1 MMRAYAGAVSCV
13 GVALLGA
20 LPSNAT
26 EAATNAA
33 RVEARAAHPS
43 PAANAAEPARRSA
56 AAEPGPALEQPAA
69 AAPAEAPPSDLTEQA
84 KQLYLLGAE
93 AFSAQ
98 RNADAI
104 YYFRQAERLV
114 PSAKL
119 AYNIALA
126 YDEMGDTGRALRE
139 YRAFLAREP
148 SSVHRDEVQVRVGK
162 LEQAL
167 TVLGVQQLHVA
178 SEPAGATLHVGE
190 ELVGI
195 TPWAGELTP
204 GLHRIRLEHP
214 GYRAQTTEVALS
226 AQHAADV
233 QIALRAQPAEEA
245 RQPGAFS
252 RIQPLSWCFLGVGVG
267 ALAGG
272 LGFELSR
279 AASSD
284 RSSRAATP
292 EGVARAQGAADA
304 KQMASLL
311 LLGAGGAFVVGGG
324 VLLVLDWSR
333 EPDGRSRAGNTAA
346 PDHSAVAAARHSSS
360 AASVSLPCDRDFCG
374 LVTEGRF

>member
-1 MMRAYAGAVSCV
+1 MMRAYARAVSCV
-13 GVALLGA
+13 GVTLLGTVPGHA
-20 LPSNAT
+20 K

-33 RVEARAAHPS
+33 RVEAHAAHPS
-43 PAANAAEPARRSA
+43 PAASAAEPARRSA
-56 AAEPGPALEQPAA
+56 AAEPAPPLEQPAV
-69 AAPAEAPPSDLTEQA
+69 APAEAPPSDLSEQA

-93 AFSAQ
+93 AFTAQ

-114 PSAKL
+114 PSPKL

-148 SSVHRDEVQVRVGK
+148 NSVHRDEVQARVSK

-167 TVLGVQQLHVA
+167 TALGVQQLHVA

-233 QIALRAQPAEEA
+233 QVALRAQPAEEA
-245 RQPGAFS
+245 KRPGAFS

-284 RSSRAATP
+284 RASHAATP

-333 EPDGRSRAGNTAA
+333 DADGRPRAGDTAA
-346 PDHSAVAAARHSSS
+346 TARAAVAAAGHSSS

-374 LVTEGRF
+374 LVTQGRF